1 VTHAPAPLTGP
12 HRPGITT
19 AAALAASAA
28 LALGSLAAG
37 TTAHAAVD
45 DGLVLKYN
53 LTETAGTVAEDS
65 SGNGRNGVVSGDA
78 TLLGAEGLQL
88 GGSNAYVKLPDDVMR
103 GLDSITVSTDVKI
116 AADQGTPY
124 FIWGLGNTSNGA
136 GNGYLFTTGN
146 SYRTSIASGNWSTE
160 QTTSANR
167 DLARGAWKT
176 ITYTLSGGTA
186 VLYEDG
192 TEVARKT
199 GVTITPG
206 SIGGGTTT
214 ANYLGR
220 SVYSADKYLKGQVR
234 DFRIYDRALSADEV
248 RELGY
253 VSPEQRVALDLQELT
268 LGDTSAVTTDLSLP
282 AAGPNGSVYTWSST
296 DPATVSADG
305 AVTRPAYRTGNAS
318 VTLTATATSGGAS
331 ASKSFAVTVLED
343 ISDRQKTTE
352 AAAALNVWDA
362 DAIRGNIT
370 LPTAGLHGTKVEWK
384 SGDDAV
390 ITATGE
396 VTRPAYGSKPAVLN
410 LQATVT
416 AGKAKEQKRFRV
428 TVLPLP
434 RAEAKEG
441 YAFAYFTGNDL
452 AGENIY
458 MAASRGNDA
467 LKWDE
472 LNGGKPVLS
481 SSLGTKGLR
490 DPFVIRSPE
499 GDKFYLIATDLSIGS
514 GTSWDASQRQGSRY
528 IEVWESTDLVNWSAQ
543 RHVKVSPDTAGNTWA
558 PEAHYDAR
566 IGAYVVYW
574 ASKIYADNDPN
585 HSGGTYNKMMYATT
599 RDFRTFSEA
608 KVWNDPGN
616 SVIDSTVIEEGG
628 TFYRFTKDEGQ
639 VSGCLDIMQEKSD
652 DLLAVDLP
660 ATSPR
665 NWTLMGNCIGK
676 KAGTGGVEGPTV
688 FKSNTGDK
696 YYLFVDE
703 FGGRGY
709 IPLESTSLEN
719 PDWKLSTN
727 YELPRAPRH
736 GTVLPVTKTELERLR
751 TQLG

>member
-1 VTHAPAPLTGP
+1 MFPTHPRARTGP
-12 HRPGITT
+12 AMTT
-19 AAALAASAA
+19 AAALAAVGA
-28 LALGSLAAG
+28 LALGGLSALPAR
-37 TTAHAAVD
+37 AAVD

-53 LTETAGTVAEDS
+53 LTGAAGTVAEDS
-65 SGNGRNGVVSGDA
+65 SGNGRNGVISGDA
-78 TLLGAEGLQL
+78 TALGSEGLQL
-88 GGSNAYVKLPDDVMR
+88 GGTNGHVKLPNDVMR

-124 FIWGLGNTSNGA
+124 FIWGLGNTTNGT
-136 GNGYLFTTGN
+136 GNGYLFSTGN

-160 QTTSANR
+160 QTASANR

-220 SVYSADKYLKGQVR
+220 SVYSGDKYLKGQVR
-234 DFRIYDRALSADEV
+234 DFRIYDRALTADEV

-253 VSPEQRVALDLQELT
+253 VSPEQRVALDLQDLS
-268 LGDTSAVTTDLSLP
+268 LGDTSAVTSNLSLP
-282 AAGPNGSVYTWSST
+282 ASGPNGSAYAWSSS
-296 DPATVSADG
+296 DPATISAEG
-305 AVTRPAYRTGNAS
+305 TVTRPAHGTGDAT
-318 VTLTATATSGGAS
+318 VTLTATASSGGAS
-331 ASKSFAVTVLED
+331 ASKSFTVTVPED
-343 ISDRQKTTE
+343 ISDEQKVSE
-352 AAAALNVWDA
+352 ASAALNVWDA

-370 LPTAGLHGTKVEWK
+370 LPAAGLYGTAVEWK
-384 SGDDAV
+384 SNDDAV
-390 ITATGE
+390 ITPTGE

-410 LQATVT
+410 LQAAVSL
-416 AGKAKEQKRFRV
+416 GKAKAKKKFRV

-434 RAEAKEG
+434 KAEAKEG
-441 YAFAYFTGNDL
+441 YAFAYFTGNDV

-458 MAASRGNDA
+458 MAASRGNNA

-472 LNGGKPVLS
+472 LNGGQPVLKS
-481 SSLGTKGLR
+481 GLGTKGLR
-490 DPFVIRSPE
+490 DPFIIRSPE
-499 GDKFYLIATDLSIGS
+499 GDKFYMIATDLSIGS
-514 GTSWDASQRQGSRY
+514 GTSWDSSQRQGSQH
-528 IEVWESTDLVNWSAQ
+528 IEVWESTDLVTWSGQ

-558 PEAHYDAR
+558 PEAHYDEK

-585 HSGGTYNKMMYATT
+585 HTGGTHNKMMYATT

-616 SVIDSTVIEEGG
+616 SVIDSTVIKEGD
-628 TFYRFTKDEGQ
+628 TYYRFTKDEGQ
-639 VSGCLDIMQEKSD
+639 VSGCLDIMQEKSN
-652 DLLAVDLP
+652 DLLAVDGP

-665 NWTLMGNCIGK
+665 NWTLMANCIGK
-676 KAGTGGVEGPTV
+676 NAGTGGVEGPTV
-688 FKSNTGDK
+688 FKSNTEEK

-736 GTVLPVTKTELERLR
+736 GTVLPVTKTELERLHS
-751 TQLG
+751 QL

>member
-1 VTHAPAPLTGP
+1 MLPTRSRARTGP
-12 HRPGITT
+12 ALIT
-19 AAALAASAA
+19 AAALALGGLIAA
-28 LALGSLAAG
+28 APAQ
-37 TTAHAAVD
+37 AAVD

-65 SGNGRNGVVSGDA
+65 SGNGRNGVISGDA
-78 TLLGAEGLQL
+78 TMLGSEGLQL
-88 GGSNAYVKLPDDVMR
+88 GGTNAHVRLPNDVMR

-116 AADQGTPY
+116 AADQGAPY
-124 FIWGLGNTSNGA
+124 FIWGMGNTTSGT

-146 SYRTSIASGNWSTE
+146 VYRSSIASGNWSTE
-160 QTTSANR
+160 QTLSANR

-220 SVYSADKYLKGQVR
+220 SVYSGDKYLKGQVR
-234 DFRIYDRALSADEV
+234 DFRIYNRALPADEV

-253 VSPEQRVALDLQELT
+253 VSPEQRVALDLQDLS
-268 LGDTSAVTTDLSLP
+268 LGDTSAVTANLKLP
-282 AAGPNGSVYTWSST
+282 TTGPNGSAYTWSSS
-296 DPATVSADG
+296 DPATVSAQG
-305 AVTRPAYRTGNAS
+305 AVTRPAHGTGDAT
-318 VTLTATATSGGAS
+318 VTLAATATSGGAS
-331 ASKSFAVTVLED
+331 ASKSFTVTVPED
-343 ISDRQKTTE
+343 ISDDQKVAE
-352 AAAALNVWDA
+352 AATALKVWDG

-370 LPTAGLHGTKVEWK
+370 LPTAGLYGTKVAWE
-384 SGDDAV
+384 SSDTAA

-396 VTRPAYGSKPAVLN
+396 VTRPAYGSEPVKLN
-410 LQATVT
+410 LHATVSL
-416 AGKAKEQKRFRV
+416 GKTKDRKKFRV

-434 RAEAKEG
+434 KAEAKEG
-441 YAFAYFTGNDL
+441 YTFAYFTGNDL

-472 LNGGKPVLS
+472 LNGGKPVLKS
-481 SSLGTKGLR
+481 GLGTKGLR
-490 DPFVIRSPE
+490 DPFIIRSPE
-499 GDKFYLIATDLSIGS
+499 GDKFYMIATDLSIGS
-514 GTSWDASQRQGSRY
+514 GTSWDSSQRQGSQY
-528 IEVWESTDLVNWSAQ
+528 IEVWESTDLVNWSGQ

-558 PEAHYDAR
+558 PEAHYDEK

-585 HSGGTYNKMMYATT
+585 HTGGTHNKMMYSTT
-599 RDFRTFSEA
+599 RDFRTFTEA

-616 SVIDSTVIEEGG
+616 SVIDSTVIKEGDSY
-628 TFYRFTKDEGQ
+628 YRFTKDEGQ
-639 VSGCLDIMQEKSD
+639 VSGCLDIMQEKSG

-660 ATSPR
+660 ATNPR

-676 KAGTGGVEGPTV
+676 KAGTGGVEGPTI
-688 FKSNTGDK
+688 FKSNTEEK

-719 PDWKLSTN
+719 PNWKLSTN

-736 GTVLPVTKTELERLR
+736 GTVLPVTKTELERLHA
-751 TQLG
+751 QL

>member
-1 VTHAPAPLTGP
+1 MPLMIPRARTGP
-12 HRPGITT
+12 AVLT
-19 AAALAASAA
+19 AAALV
-28 LALGSLAAG
+28 LGGLAAG
-37 TTAHAAVD
+37 APAQAAID

-53 LTETAGTVAEDS
+53 LTEPASSVAEDT
-65 SGNGRNGVVSGDA
+65 SGHGRNGVISGDA
-78 TLLGAEGLQL
+78 TSLGSEGLQL
-88 GGSNAYVKLPDDVMR
+88 GGTDAHVRLPNDVMR
-103 GLDSITVSTDVKI
+103 GLDSITVSTDVRI
-116 AADQGTPY
+116 APDQAAPY
-124 FIWGLGNTSNGA
+124 FIWGLGNTTNGA

-220 SVYSADKYLKGQVR
+220 SVYTGDKYLKGQVR
-234 DFRIYDRALSADEV
+234 DFRIYNRALSAAEV

-253 VSPEQRVALDLQELT
+253 VSPEQRVALDLQNLS
-268 LGDTSAVTTDLSLP
+268 LGDTSAVTADLKLP
-282 AAGPNGSVYTWSST
+282 TAGPNGSAYTWTSS
-296 DPATVSADG
+296 DPASVSPQGIVA
-305 AVTRPAYRTGNAS
+305 RPANGTGNAT
-318 VTLTATATSGGAS
+318 VTLTATATSGAAS
-331 ASKSFAVTVLED
+331 ASKSFSVTVPED
-343 ISDRQKTTE
+343 ISDDQKVSE
-352 AAAALNVWDA
+352 AAAGLNVWDA

-370 LPTAGLHGTKVEWK
+370 LPAAGLLGTKVEWK
-384 SGDDAV
+384 SNHDAV

-396 VTRPAYGSKPAVLN
+396 VNRPAYGSRAASVD

-416 AGKAKEQKRFRV
+416 LGKAKSKKKFRV

-434 RAEAKEG
+434 KTEAKEG
-441 YAFAYFTGNDL
+441 YAFAYFTGNDI
-452 AGENIY
+452 AGENIS

-472 LNGGKPVLS
+472 LNGGKPVVK

-499 GDKFYLIATDLSIGS
+499 GDKFYMIATDLSIGS
-514 GTSWDASQRQGSRY
+514 GTSWDASQRQGSQY
-528 IEVWESTDLVNWSAQ
+528 LEVWESTDLVNWSGQ

-558 PEAHYDAR
+558 PEAHYDEK

-574 ASKIYADNDPN
+574 ASKIYADNDPG
-585 HSGGTYNKMMYATT
+585 HAGGTHNKMMYSTT

-608 KVWNDPGN
+608 KVWNDPGD
-616 SVIDSTVIEEGG
+616 SVIDSTVIKEGD
-628 TFYRFTKDEGQ
+628 TYYRFTKDEAR
-639 VSGCLDIMQEKSD
+639 VSGCLDIMQEKST

-660 ATSPR
+660 ETNPR
-665 NWTLMGNCIGK
+665 NWSLMANCIGK
-676 KAGTGGVEGPTV
+676 NAGTGGVEGPTV
-688 FKSNTGDK
+688 FKSNTEEK

-719 PDWKLSTN
+719 PNWKLSTN

-736 GTVLPVTKTELERLR
+736 GTVLPVTKSELDRLHS
-751 TQLG
+751 QLG

>member
-1 VTHAPAPLTGP
+1 MTA
-12 HRPGITT
+12 
-19 AAALAASAA
+19 AAALAASAV
-28 LALGSLAAG
+28 LALGGLVAAAP
-37 TTAHAAVD
+37 AHSAAD

-65 SGNGRNGVVSGDA
+65 SGNGRNGTITGDA
-78 TLLGAEGLQL
+78 TPLGGEGLQL
-88 GGSNAYVKLPDDVMR
+88 GGTNAHVRLPNDVMR

-116 AADQGTPY
+116 AADQGAPY
-124 FIWGLGNTSNGA
+124 FIWGLGNTANGT

-146 SYRTSIASGNWSTE
+146 AYRTSIASGNWATE
-160 QTTSANR
+160 QTASANR

-220 SVYSADKYLKGQVR
+220 SVYTGDKYLKGQVR
-234 DFRIYDRALSADEV
+234 DFRIYNRALSADEV

-253 VSPEQRVALDLQELT
+253 VSPEQRVALDLQDLS
-268 LGDTSAVTTDLSLP
+268 LGDTSAVTANLKLP
-282 AAGPNGSVYTWSST
+282 ATGPNGSAYTWSSS
-296 DPATVSADG
+296 DPATVSAQG
-305 AVTRPAYRTGNAS
+305 AVTRPASGSGDAS
-318 VTLTATATSGGAS
+318 VTLTATATSGEAS
-331 ASKSFAVTVLED
+331 ASKAFTVTVPED
-343 ISDRQKTTE
+343 ISDDQKVTD
-352 AAAALNVWDA
+352 AAAALTVWDE
-362 DAIRGNIT
+362 DAVRGNIT
-370 LPTAGLHGTKVEWK
+370 LPTAGLYGTAVEWK
-384 SGDDAV
+384 SSDARV
-390 ITATGE
+390 ITATGV
-396 VTRPAYGSKPAVLN
+396 VTRPAYGSKAAVLN
-410 LQATVT
+410 LQATV
-416 AGKAKEQKRFRV
+416 ALNKAKTKKKFRV

-434 RAEAKEG
+434 KAEAKEG

-472 LNGGKPVLS
+472 LNGGNPVLKS
-481 SSLGTKGLR
+481 GLGTKGLR
-490 DPFVIRSPE
+490 DPFIIRSPE
-499 GDKFYLIATDLSIGS
+499 GDKFYMIATDLSIGS
-514 GTSWDASQRQGSRY
+514 GTSWDSSQRQGSQY
-528 IEVWESTDLVNWSAQ
+528 IEVWESTDLVNSSGQ

-558 PEAHYDAR
+558 PEAHYDEK

-574 ASKIYADNDPN
+574 ASKIYAENDPN
-585 HSGGTYNKMMYATT
+585 HTGGTYNKMMYSTT
-599 RDFRTFSEA
+599 RDFRTFTEA

-616 SVIDSTVIEEGG
+616 SVIDSTVIKEGD
-628 TFYRFTKDEGQ
+628 TYYRFTKDEGQ
-639 VSGCLDIMQEKSD
+639 VSGCLDIMQEKSS
-652 DLLAVDLP
+652 DLLAIDVP
-660 ATSPR
+660 ATNPR
-665 NWTLMGNCIGK
+665 NWTLMANCIGK
-676 KAGTGGVEGPTV
+676 KAGTGGVEGPTI
-688 FKSNTGDK
+688 FKSNTEEK

-719 PDWKLSTN
+719 PNWKLSTN

-736 GTVLPVTKTELERLR
+736 GTVLPVTKTELERLHS
-751 TQLG
+751 QL

>member
-1 VTHAPAPLTGP
+1 MLTTPSKARTGP
-12 HRPGITT
+12 ALIT
-19 AAALAASAA
+19 AAV
-28 LALGSLAAG
+28 LALGGLAAG
-37 TTAHAAVD
+37 APAQAAVD

-53 LTETAGTVAEDS
+53 LTESAGSVAEDS
-65 SGNGRNGVVSGDA
+65 SGNGRNGVISGDA
-78 TLLGAEGLQL
+78 ALLGTEGLQL
-88 GGSNAYVKLPDDVMR
+88 GGTNAHVRLPNDVMR
-103 GLDSITVSTDVKI
+103 GLEAITVSTDVKI
-116 AADQGTPY
+116 APDQGAPY
-124 FIWGLGNTSNGA
+124 FIWGMGNTTNGT

-160 QTTSANR
+160 QTASAGR

-192 TEVARKT
+192 TEVARKS

-220 SVYSADKYLKGQVR
+220 SVYAGDKYLKGQVR
-234 DFRIYDRALSADEV
+234 DFRIYNRALSAAEV

-253 VSPEQRVALDLQELT
+253 VSPEERVALDLKELS
-268 LGDTSAVTTDLSLP
+268 LGDTSAVSADLKLP
-282 AAGPNGSVYTWSST
+282 LTGPNGSVYAWSSSNE
-296 DPATVSADG
+296 AVVSSKG
-305 AVTRPAYRTGNAS
+305 VVTRPAHGTGSAE

-331 ASKSFAVTVLED
+331 ASKTFTVTVLED
-343 ISDRQKTTE
+343 ISDDRKVSE
-352 AAAALNVWDA
+352 ASAALNVWDA
-362 DAIRGNIT
+362 EGIRGNIS
-370 LPTAGLHGTKVEWK
+370 LPTTGLHGTTVDWK
-384 SGDDAV
+384 SSNGSV
-390 ITATGE
+390 ITSTGE
-396 VTRPAYGSKPAVLN
+396 VSRPAHGSEPVKLN
-410 LQATVT
+410 LHATVT
-416 AGKAKEQKRFRV
+416 LGTVKARMRFFV

-434 RAEAKEG
+434 KAEAREG

-452 AGENIY
+452 AGENIF

-472 LNGGKPVLS
+472 LNGGKPVLNS
-481 SSLGTKGLR
+481 KLGTKGLR
-490 DPFVIRSPE
+490 DPFIIRSPE

-514 GTSWDASQRQGSRY
+514 GTSWDSSQRQGSQY
-528 IEVWESTDLVNWSAQ
+528 IEVWESTDLVNWSEQ
-543 RHVKVSPDTAGNTWA
+543 RHVRVSPDTAGNTWA
-558 PEAHYDAR
+558 PEAHYDEK

-574 ASKIYADNDPN
+574 ASKIYADSDPN
-585 HSGGTYNKMMYATT
+585 HAGGTHNKMMYSTT

-608 KVWNDPGN
+608 KVWNDPGD
-616 SVIDSTVIEEGG
+616 SVIDSTVIKEGD
-628 TFYRFTKDEGQ
+628 TYYRFTKDEAR
-639 VSGCLDIMQEKSD
+639 VSGCLDIMQEKST

-660 ATSPR
+660 AANPR
-665 NWTLMGNCIGK
+665 AWSLMANCIGK
-676 KAGTGGVEGPTV
+676 NAGTSGVEGPTV
-688 FKSNTGDK
+688 FKSNTEEK

-709 IPLESTSLEN
+709 IPLESTSLETPN
-719 PDWKLSTN
+719 WKLSSN

-751 TQLG
+751 GQLG

>member
-1 VTHAPAPLTGP
+1 MLPTHSRARTGP
-12 HRPGITT
+12 ALIT
-19 AAALAASAA
+19 AAALALGGLAGAAPASAV
-28 LALGSLAAG
+28 
-37 TTAHAAVD
+37 VD

-53 LTETAGTVAEDS
+53 LTEAAGTVAEDS
-65 SGNGRNGVVSGDA
+65 SGNGRNGTVSGDA
-78 TLLGAEGLQL
+78 TRLGSEGLQL
-88 GGSNAYVKLPDDVMR
+88 GGTNGHVRLPGDVMR

-116 AADQGTPY
+116 APDQGTPY
-124 FIWGLGNTSNGA
+124 FIWGMGNTTNGT

-146 SYRTSIASGNWSTE
+146 SYRTSIASGNWATE
-160 QTTSANR
+160 QTATANR

-192 TEVARKT
+192 TEVARKS
-199 GVTITPG
+199 GITITPG

-220 SVYSADKYLKGQVR
+220 SVYSGDKYLKGQVR
-234 DFRIYDRALSADEV
+234 DFRIYNRALSADEV

-253 VSPEQRVALDLQELT
+253 VSPEQRVALDLQELS
-268 LGDTSAVTTDLSLP
+268 LGDTSAVTASLLLP
-282 AAGPNGSVYTWSST
+282 LAGPNGSAYSWSSS
-296 DPATVSADG
+296 DPAAVSAQG
-305 AVTRPAYRTGNAS
+305 TVTRPAHGTGDAT
-318 VTLTATATSGGAS
+318 VTLTATATSGEAAATKTFS
-331 ASKSFAVTVLED
+331 ITVLED
-343 ISDRQKTTE
+343 ISDEQKVSE
-352 AAAALNVWDA
+352 ASTALNVWDA

-370 LPTAGLHGTKVEWK
+370 LPTAGLHGTKVAWE
-384 SGDDAV
+384 SSDEPV

-396 VTRPAYGSKPAVLN
+396 VTRPAYGSEPAKLN
-410 LQATVT
+410 LHATVSI
-416 AGKAKEQKRFRV
+416 GKTKVRKKFRV

-434 RAEAKEG
+434 KAEAKEG

-452 AGENIY
+452 AGENIF

-467 LKWDE
+467 LKWDV
-472 LNGGKPVLS
+472 LNGGKPVLKS
-481 SSLGTKGLR
+481 GLGTKGLR
-490 DPFVIRSPE
+490 DPFIIRSPE
-499 GDKFYLIATDLSIGS
+499 GDKFYMIATDLSIGG
-514 GTSWDASQRQGSRY
+514 GTSWDASQRQGSQH
-528 IEVWESTDLVNWSAQ
+528 IEVWESTDLVNWSEQ

-558 PEAHYDAR
+558 PEAHYDEK

-574 ASKIYADNDPN
+574 ASKIYNANDPS
-585 HSGGTYNKMMYATT
+585 HSGGTHNKMMYSTT
-599 RDFRTFSEA
+599 RDFRTFTEA

-616 SVIDSTVIEEGG
+616 SVIDSTVIKEGD
-628 TFYRFTKDEGQ
+628 TFYRFTKDEGR

-652 DLLAVDLP
+652 DLLAVDVP
-660 ATSPR
+660 ATNPR
-665 NWTLMGNCIGK
+665 NWTLMANCIGK
-676 KAGTGGVEGPTV
+676 NAGTGGVEGPTV
-688 FKSNTGDK
+688 FKSNTEEK

-751 TQLG
+751 GQLG

>member
-1 VTHAPAPLTGP
+1 MFPTPSRARTGP
-12 HRPGITT
+12 ALG

-28 LALGSLAAG
+28 LALGGLVAAAP
-37 TTAHAAVD
+37 AHSAIH

-53 LTETAGTVAEDS
+53 LTEAAGTVAEDS
-65 SGNGRNGVVSGDA
+65 SGNGRNGVISGDA
-78 TLLGAEGLQL
+78 TALGSEGLQL
-88 GGSNAYVKLPDDVMR
+88 GGTNAHVRLPNDVMR

-116 AADQGTPY
+116 AADQGAPY
-124 FIWGLGNTSNGA
+124 FIWGMGNTANGT

-146 SYRTSIASGNWSTE
+146 AYRTSIASGNWSTE
-160 QTTSANR
+160 QTLSANR
-167 DLARGAWKT
+167 DLVRSAWKT

-220 SVYSADKYLKGQVR
+220 SVYSSDKYLKGQVR
-234 DFRIYDRALSADEV
+234 DFRIYNRALSAAEV

-253 VSPEQRVALDLQELT
+253 VSPEQRVALDLQDLS
-268 LGDTSAVTTDLSLP
+268 LGDTSAVTANLKLP
-282 AAGPNGSVYTWSST
+282 ATGPNGSAYTWSSS
-296 DPATVSADG
+296 DPATVSAQG
-305 AVTRPAYRTGNAS
+305 EVTRPANGTGDRT
-318 VTLTATATSGGAS
+318 VTLTATATSGEAS
-331 ASKSFAVTVLED
+331 ASKTFTVTVRED
-343 ISDRQKTTE
+343 ISDDQKVTE

-362 DAIRGNIT
+362 DAIRGSIT
-370 LPTAGLHGTKVEWK
+370 LPTAGLHGTKVEWT
-384 SGDDAV
+384 SSDESV
-390 ITATGE
+390 VTASGE
-396 VTRPAYGSKPAVLN
+396 VTRPAYGSEEARLN
-410 LQATVT
+410 LHATVSL
-416 AGKAKEQKRFRV
+416 GKTKDRKKFRV

-434 RAEAKEG
+434 KAEAKEG

-472 LNGGKPVLS
+472 LNGGKPVLTS
-481 SSLGTKGLR
+481 GLGTKGLR
-490 DPFVIRSPE
+490 DPFIIRSPE
-499 GDKFYLIATDLSIGS
+499 GDKFYMIATDLSIGS
-514 GTSWDASQRQGSRY
+514 GTSWDSSQRQGSQY
-528 IEVWESTDLVNWSAQ
+528 IEVWESTDLVNWSGQ
-543 RHVKVSPDTAGNTWA
+543 RHVKVAPDTAGNTWA
-558 PEAHYDAR
+558 PEGHYDEK

-574 ASKIYADNDPN
+574 ASKLYADNDPN
-585 HSGGTYNKMMYATT
+585 HTGGTYNKMMYSTT
-599 RDFRTFSEA
+599 RDFRTFTEA

-616 SVIDSTVIEEGG
+616 SVIDSTVIKEGD
-628 TFYRFTKDEGQ
+628 TFYRFTKDEGR
-639 VSGCLDIMQEKSD
+639 VSGCLDIMQEKSQ

-660 ATSPR
+660 GTNPR
-665 NWTLMGNCIGK
+665 NWSLMGNCIGK
-676 KAGTGGVEGPTV
+676 NAGTGGVEGPTV
-688 FKSNTGDK
+688 FKSNTEEK

-736 GTVLPVTKTELERLR
+736 GTVLPVTRTELERLHS
-751 TQLG
+751 QLG